1 VNSLGSTHRGRVCV
15 YPPLTLATRAR
26 RRVSVR
32 ASMTDLHDGNPIFME
47 CAICFGSKQRSRRSP
62 GARICK
68 NDGCKGELCRR
79 RADGEDVAAHATL
92 KEDAPEQMS
101 CYTVKEVIG
110 VSLCRVSSM
119 NSRDKRAGRKR
130 VHEDMCFAVRGGFGE
145 DKDDAFIPNTRW
157 VLLSELVK
165 NVDKRELA
173 ALSKFAKALPE
184 RLKSAQQYLEEQ
196 RESDDE

>member
-1 VNSLGSTHRGRVCV
+1 MHPSLPDSFV
-15 YPPLTLATRAR
+15 YFRFSVYFRKKLVLFEKILPGERRYPEFTL
-26 RRVSVR
+26 
-32 ASMTDLHDGNPIFME
+32 
-47 CAICFGSKQRSRRSP
+47 SP
-62 GARICK
+62 QSILSCDTE
-68 NDGCKGELCRR
+68 NDGCKGELRRR
-79 RADGEDVAAHATL
+79 RADGEDAHATL

-157 VLLSELVK
+157 VLLSELIK

-196 RESDDE
+196 RETDDE